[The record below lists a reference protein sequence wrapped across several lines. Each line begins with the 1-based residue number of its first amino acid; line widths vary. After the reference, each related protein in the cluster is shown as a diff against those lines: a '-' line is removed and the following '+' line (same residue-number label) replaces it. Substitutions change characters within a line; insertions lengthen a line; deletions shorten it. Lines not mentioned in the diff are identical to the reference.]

1 MRRYYTLSLL
11 GEVSQEIHQI
21 TFSRRILVIFCGV
34 LMIGMTVFPFLISN
48 HYQLKK
54 NRPPNIRELTNIE
67 KFQKKEIQQ
76 QDIQIN
82 HFTSEIRKLKTSLAM
97 VQKSE
102 KEVRLIANIGEA
114 DHASSIF
121 GIGGSI
127 GGDSDTI
134 LGPEQIDPMM
144 GRKMFQEHEYVNN
157 RRNIQPVDVEALE
170 KKLGRRQNLL
180 ASTPIIYPSIGW
192 ETSGFGYQR
201 SPFAGQ
207 RVFHKGLDI
216 AAATGTSVV
225 SPANGIITFAG
236 PRGVWG
242 ITLIVEHG
250 HGLVTQYSH
259 LSKVEKTE
267 GSQVK
272 RGETIAY
279 VGNTGKCFGPHLH
292 YEVRLHGIPVNP
304 KKYIMFT
311 PSFIHEAFIQEL
323 QVKNKRS

>member
-1 MRRYYTLSLL
+1 MRRYYTISLL
-11 GEVSQEIHQI
+11 GEASQEIHQI
-21 TFSRRILVIFCGV
+21 TFSRRILIIFFGV
-34 LMIGMTVFPFLISN
+34 FMIGMMAFPFLITN

-54 NRPPNIRELTNIE
+54 NRPPNIGELTNIE

-102 KEVRLIANIGEA
+102 KEVRLIANIGEV

-127 GGDSDTI
+127 GGDSDSI
-134 LGPEQIDPMM
+134 LGSEQIDPMM
-144 GRKMFQEHEYVNN
+144 GRKMFQENKFFNN
-157 RRNIQPVDVEALE
+157 RRSIQPGDVTDLE
-170 KKLGRRQNLL
+170 RKLGRRRNLL
-180 ASTPIIYPSIGW
+180 ASTPVICPSIGW

-225 SPANGIITFAG
+225 APANGIITFAG
-236 PRGVWG
+236 PKGVWG

-250 HGLVTQYSH
+250 HGLVTRYCH
-259 LSKVEKTE
+259 LSKVKKSE
-267 GSQVK
+267 GSQVR

-311 PSFIHEAFIQEL
+311 PSFIYEAFQKESQI
-323 QVKNKRS
+323 KNKTS

>member
-1 MRRYYTLSLL
+1 MRRYYTISLL
-11 GEVSQEIHQI
+11 GEVSQEIHQF

-34 LMIGMTVFPFLISN
+34 FMIGLMAFPFLISN

-54 NRPPNIRELTNIE
+54 NRPLNIEELTNIE

-76 QDIQIN
+76 QDIQISY
-82 HFTSEIRKLKTSLAM
+82 FTSEITKLKTSLAGI
-97 VQKSE
+97 QKSE
-102 KEVRLIANIGEA
+102 KEVRLIANIGEV

-127 GGDSDTI
+127 GGDSDSI
-134 LGPEQIDPMM
+134 LSPEQIDPIM
-144 GRKMFQEHEYVNN
+144 GRKIFQENGYSKIGSN
-157 RRNIQPVDVEALE
+157 RLPGDVEDLE
-170 KKLGRRQNLL
+170 KKMGGRRNLM
-180 ASTPIIYPSIGW
+180 ASTPIICPSIGW

-201 SPFAGQ
+201 SPFTGD

-216 AAATGTSVV
+216 AAATGTPVV
-225 SPANGIITFAG
+225 APANGIITFAG
-236 PRGVWG
+236 SRGVFG
-242 ITLIVEHG
+242 IMLIVEHG

-279 VGNTGKCFGPHLH
+279 VGKTGKCFGPHLH

-304 KKYIMFT
+304 KKYILFT
-311 PSFIHEAFIQEL
+311 PSFIHAAFIQEL
-323 QVKNKRS
+323 QVKNKPS